1 MNNQQ
6 ILDNAPEGATHIDD
20 EHDFCKEG
28 YYFSHTSQRWMTSEY
43 IVGSRS
49 LADIRR
55 IAELEEELKETREIC
70 DAVAHVGVDF
80 GYGVYV
86 LEDSVIHRARLI
98 LEALKEQVK

>member
-86 LEDSVIHRARLI
+86 LEDSVIHRARF
-98 LEALKEQVK
+98 LK